1 MSAGL
6 LVVSRAGALASQA
19 LGRWAVPARAD
30 WGGHCGNVVYSY
42 SLHRAGKGIDVLAL
56 PCHLQSRRRC
66 SKRRRQCGQ
75 QRSTRVSAATIP
87 RRTAGRLGR
96 GGGPGS
102 GGGAP
107 LFSPEPQGLQGGGGQ
122 QAQERVVVQPAPGA
136 ALEVVEPDLV
146 LELLVQLLAHPAG
159 LDQRRQP
166 LERGIGREVRE
177 VVLPL
182 ARGPVLADQPRLL
195 AGQVPAA
202 RVG

>member
-56 PCHLQSRRRC
+56 PCHLQSRRWC

-87 RRTAGRLGR
+87 RRTAGRLGA

-102 GGGAP
+102 VPAAGVFFPPPPGP
-107 LFSPEPQGLQGGGGQ
+107 QGGGGGP
-122 QAQERVVVQPAPGA
+122 AQKRGGGRTPAA
-136 ALEVVEPDLV
+136 AARREGPPPR
-146 LELLVQLLAHPAG
+146 APAG
-159 LDQRRQP
+159 
-166 LERGIGREVRE
+166 RGGGRAE
-177 VVLPL
+177 
-182 ARGPVLADQPRLL
+182 
-195 AGQVPAA
+195 
-202 RVG
+202 

>member
-56 PCHLQSRRRC
+56 PCHLQSRRWC
-66 SKRRRQCGQ
+66 SKRRRRCGQ

-87 RRTAGRLGR
+87 RRTAGRLGA

-102 GGGAP
+102 AAP
-107 LFSPEPQGLQGGGGQ
+107 GLFPPEPQVLQEGEGE
-122 QAQERVVVQPAPGA
+122 QAQERVVMEPAPGPP
-136 ALEVVEPDLV
+136 LEVVEPELV
-146 LELLVQLLAHPAG
+146 LELLVQLLAYPAG
-159 LDQRRQP
+159 YCWRIRR
-166 LERGIGREVRE
+166 GRT
-177 VVLPL
+177 
-182 ARGPVLADQPRLL
+182 L
-195 AGQVPAA
+195 AGKSA
-202 RVG
+202 RIMTPDWTKTGYWSSLTQP